1 MNYTIKVQKISKLTM
16 FFLIQKKLYICIV
29 IKGLRIMRHAKRA
42 SFYKNMTFKSKVQ
55 EVLDAAL
62 AEREHLFLIDLSI
75 NDANKI
81 SIILDG
87 DFGVNLQDCIDVS
100 RAVENNLDRE
110 EQDFSLE
117 VASAGVSSP
126 LKLVRQ
132 FKKNIGRT
140 IKVKA
145 ISSEEIEAKL
155 SMADDEKIT
164 LEWQAREPKKIGKG
178 KETVDKKL
186 EIPYENI
193 KEAIVIISF

>member
-1 MNYTIKVQKISKLTM
+1 
-16 FFLIQKKLYICIV
+16 
-29 IKGLRIMRHAKRA
+29 
-42 SFYKNMTFKSKVQ
+42 MTFRNKVQ
-55 EVLDAAL
+55 ELLEAVL

-75 NDANKI
+75 NDSNKI
-81 SIILDG
+81 SVVLDG

-100 RAVENNLDRE
+100 RAIENNLDRE
-110 EQDFSLE
+110 EQDFSIE

-140 IKVKA
+140 LKVKTIA
-145 ISSEEIEAKL
+145 SEEVEAKL
-155 SMADDEKIT
+155 TSADDEKIT

-178 KETVDKKL
+178 KETVEKKL
-186 EIPYENI
+186 ELPYENI

>member
-1 MNYTIKVQKISKLTM
+1 
-16 FFLIQKKLYICIV
+16 
-29 IKGLRIMRHAKRA
+29 
-42 SFYKNMTFKSKVQ
+42 MTFRNKVQ
-55 EVLDAAL
+55 ELLEAAL

-75 NDANKI
+75 NEANKI
-81 SIILDG
+81 SIVLDG
-87 DFGVNLQDCIDVS
+87 DFGVNLQDCIDIS
-100 RAVENNLDRE
+100 KAVENKLDRE

-140 IKVKA
+140 LKVKTIA
-145 ISSEEIEAKL
+145 SEEVEAKL
-155 SMADDEKIT
+155 TSADDEKII

-178 KETVDKKL
+178 KETVEEKL
-186 EIPYENI
+186 ELPYENI

>member
-1 MNYTIKVQKISKLTM
+1 
-16 FFLIQKKLYICIV
+16 
-29 IKGLRIMRHAKRA
+29 MRHARRA
-42 SFYKNMTFKSKVQ
+42 SFYKSMMFRNKVQ
-55 EVLDAAL
+55 ELLDAAL

-75 NDANKI
+75 NEANKI
-81 SIILDG
+81 SVILDG
-87 DFGVNLQDCIDVS
+87 DSGVNLQDCVDVS

-126 LKLVRQ
+126 LKMVRQ
-132 FKKNIGRT
+132 YKKNIGRSL
-140 IKVKA
+140 KVKTNL
-145 ISSEEIEAKL
+145 SEEIEAKL
-155 SMADDEKIT
+155 TAADDEKIT